1 MERVGLEADLLGV
14 VRNNGRE
21 IGLIEERVEE
31 RVEAVREL
39 LQNDIDHAM
48 KEVRGGGEGEEEGE
62 DIDMGKRQLM
72 IWSVIFVLKRGRS
85 GDSGEECIQ
94 TNAKE

>member
-14 VRNNGRE
+14 VRTNRKE
-21 IGLIEERVEE
+21 IGLVEERVEE

-48 KEVRGGGEGEEEGE
+48 KEVRGGGEGEEEG
-62 DIDMGKRQLM
+62 G
-72 IWSVIFVLKRGRS
+72 LKAKVRRVK
-85 GDSGEECIQ
+85 EEVTEIA
-94 TNAKE
+94 N

>member
-14 VRNNGRE
+14 VRTNRKE
-21 IGLIEERVEE
+21 IGLVEERVEE

-48 KEVRGGGEGEEEGE
+48 KEVGGGGDGEEEG
-62 DIDMGKRQLM
+62 G
-72 IWSVIFVLKRGRS
+72 LKAKVRRVK
-85 GDSGEECIQ
+85 EEV
-94 TNAKE
+94 KEIANEVD

>member
-14 VRNNGRE
+14 VRTNRKE
-21 IGLIEERVEE
+21 IGLVEERVEE

-48 KEVRGGGEGEEEGE
+48 KEG
-62 DIDMGKRQLM
+62 MPT
-72 IWSVIFVLKRGRS
+72 
-85 GDSGEECIQ
+85 DSLAERRFLTLPDSTCV
-94 TNAKE
+94 